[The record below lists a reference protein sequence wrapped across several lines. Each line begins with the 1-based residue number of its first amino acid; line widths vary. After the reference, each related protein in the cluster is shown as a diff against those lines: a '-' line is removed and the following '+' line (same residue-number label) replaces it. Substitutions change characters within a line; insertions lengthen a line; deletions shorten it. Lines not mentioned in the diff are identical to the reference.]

1 VISEPAK
8 EKAAVNARDL
18 LDADTPDTVRLAVAE
33 ATALGDAALKRIGYS
48 AEEARII
55 VDQLVDNS
63 LCGYRFAGLPRILA
77 IAGDEKTR
85 AARAPVRIVH
95 ETPLSAL
102 IDGGNNVGYLSCYRG
117 AEITVQ
123 KASTSGLAAVGVYN
137 SYYSGRNAYFVE
149 KIVRAG
155 LVVFH
160 VASAQPRVLPMG
172 GTKPALGTNPICFG
186 FPSSKGPVVF
196 DMGTASLMWG
206 EVMLHAHLG
215 WPLPEGVG
223 FDEQG
228 HPTRDADAA
237 LKGGVVPFA
246 GHKGYGLSFA
256 AQALG
261 LLAGAALARGKV
273 QDYGF
278 LFWAINP
285 DLLLPGGEFPQQMTE
300 LVTSI
305 KATPRQPGVD
315 EIRVPSERAY
325 RERERRRKEGIVLE
339 RKVVESL
346 RAL

>member
-1 VISEPAK
+1 MHTNEQ
-8 EKAAVNARDL
+8 AAVDARDL
-18 LDADTPDTVRLAVAE
+18 LDADTPDTMRLAVAE
-33 ATALGDAALKRIGYS
+33 ATALGEAALKRIGYS